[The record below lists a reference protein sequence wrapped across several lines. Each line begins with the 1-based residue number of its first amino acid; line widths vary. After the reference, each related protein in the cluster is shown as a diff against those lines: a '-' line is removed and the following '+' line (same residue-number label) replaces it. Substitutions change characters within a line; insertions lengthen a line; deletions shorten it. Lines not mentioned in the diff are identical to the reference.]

1 MRRRRPGRCIAL
13 LVILLAAGVVL
24 LRTRPKADPRFVGTW
39 LNAHE
44 GDREPFA
51 TVKLRSDGFAE
62 LTQSTTG
69 VVEYFYWRVQG
80 STFVLSYSY
89 SGWLGPLG
97 PSWNSAIRSI
107 RRQPDDDFNL
117 EVLDVNEDSFRIQKK
132 PNNPPI
138 WFHRIRE

>member
-1 MRRRRPGRCIAL
+1 MAL
-13 LVILLAAGVVL
+13 LLILLAAGVVL

-39 LNAHE
+39 LNARE

-51 TVKLRSDGFAE
+51 TVKLRNDGFAE
-62 LTQSTTG
+62 LTSSKTG
-69 VVEYFYWRVQG
+69 LVEYFYWRVQD

-97 PSWNSAIRSI
+97 PSWNSAIRLI
-107 RRQPDDDFNL
+107 RRQPEDESNFEVL
-117 EVLDVNEDSFRIQKK
+117 EVNDDSFSIRQTPKS
-132 PNNPPI
+132 PPI